1 MRIVLISQYYWPET
15 FGAGKWTAE
24 VAEWLAQRG
33 HDVTV
38 VTAFPNYPDG
48 IVFPGYRGRVFM
60 REEHNG
66 VQILRTWIFATPRTK
81 ALWQRILGQASFSCS
96 LILGCLLTR
105 RPDVFWYA
113 SPPLPGAFTTWLA
126 SKVKR
131 AHNVMYVLDVEPQ
144 RSIALGLFTNR
155 HLIRMLEWIE
165 RFVYHHYDRVCVLSE
180 STKQWLAKRGAELP
194 KLRIMPL
201 WADGSHIVPLSRD
214 SSLRNELG
222 LNGEFVALY
231 TGNMGYTMA
240 DLETVLDAAQFL
252 QTEADLHFV
261 IAGSGVRQESIA
273 KRAEG
278 LSNVTMLPI
287 QPLDRFPRLL
297 ATADVGLVL
306 LSREGTQASVPS
318 KTYSLLAA
326 GKPIVAICE
335 AESDTA
341 RLLRDAQC
349 GMQVA
354 PADAHYLAAV
364 LREYRDHP
372 ERAQV
377 EGTRARTYFEEHHT
391 PEHCMTIFESTLE
404 EVVATK

>member
-1 MRIVLISQYYWPET
+1 MRIALVSQYYWPET
-15 FGAGKWTAE
+15 FGSGKWIAE
-24 VAEWLAQRG
+24 VAEWLVQRG

-48 IVFPGYRGRVFM
+48 IVFPGYRGWFFN

-66 VQILRTWIFATPRTK
+66 VHIIRTWIFATPRTK
-81 ALWQRILGQASFSCS
+81 ALWQRILSQASFSCS
-96 LILGCLLTR
+96 LILGCLFTKH
-105 RPDVFWYA
+105 PDVFWYA

-126 SKVKR
+126 SRAKR
-131 AHNVMYVLDVEPQ
+131 ARSVMYVLDIEPQ

-155 HLIRMLEWIE
+155 HLIRMLEWME
-165 RFVYHHYDRVCVLSE
+165 RFAYQHYDRVCVLSE
-180 STKQWLAKRGAELP
+180 STKQWLAKKGAEAS

-201 WADGSHIVPLSRD
+201 WADGSHIVPLARD
-214 SSLRNELG
+214 SSLRHELG

-231 TGNMGYTMA
+231 AGNMGYTMA

-252 QTEADLHFV
+252 ESEKGLHFV
-261 IAGSGVRQESIA
+261 IAGSGVRRESIA
-273 KRAEG
+273 KRAER

-306 LSREGTQASVPS
+306 LSREGTHASVPS

-326 GKPIVAICE
+326 GRAIVAICE
-335 AESDTA
+335 PESDTA

-354 PADAHYLAAV
+354 PEDAHYLAAV

-372 ERAQV
+372 ERVQV
-377 EGTRARTYFEEHHT
+377 EGAKARTYFEEHHT
-391 PEHCMTIFESTLE
+391 PERCLKIFERTLE
-404 EVVATK
+404 EVVATG